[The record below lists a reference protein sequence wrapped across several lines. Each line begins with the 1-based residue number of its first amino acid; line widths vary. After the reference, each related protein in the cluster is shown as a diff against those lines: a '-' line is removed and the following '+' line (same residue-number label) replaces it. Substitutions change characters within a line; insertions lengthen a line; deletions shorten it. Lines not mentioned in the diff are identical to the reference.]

1 MARSVYLDN
10 LHIASYLAQ
19 LQGGA
24 ATASASRQSGAELSL
39 TVNDQSRFT
48 SLLGLLQANGYL
60 HTVDMGAPGKVVTR
74 QFAAVTPGSF
84 VKLSDCSLAL
94 PSYVQAEQLWRAA
107 KGRISVQS
115 VEEGRGQPLLQQLAI
130 DEAIRD
136 KASAEGKKAPLPPIV
151 GGGVAPVVAEAGQ
164 AGKAADGSP
173 REPCRAGS
181 ARAAEFVQWEHL

>member
-136 KASAEGKKAPLPPIV
+136 KAAPRARRLRCPDRWR
-151 GGGVAPVVAEAGQ
+151 GVAPFVAEAAQ

-181 ARAAEFVQWEHL
+181 ARAAELVQWEHL